1 MVILWWLLV
10 MFVVAV
16 WAVTLFD
23 IIKHWGERELGKSIA
38 WLVAII
44 IFPVVGSIV
53 YFVVNDVRGPQREAV

>member
-1 MVILWWLLV
+1 MVVLWWLLV

-23 IIKHWGERELGKSIA
+23 IIKHWGERQLGRSIA

-44 IFPVVGSIV
+44 IFPVVGTIV
-53 YFVVNDVRGPQREAV
+53 YFVVNDVRGPEREAV